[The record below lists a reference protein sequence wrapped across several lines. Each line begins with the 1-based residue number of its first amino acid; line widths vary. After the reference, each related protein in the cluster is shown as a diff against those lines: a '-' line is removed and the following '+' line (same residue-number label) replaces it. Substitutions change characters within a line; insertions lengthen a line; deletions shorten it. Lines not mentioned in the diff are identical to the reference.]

1 MNVLPFKASPVQNR
15 QCYHRSARTSGIDSK
30 GTGEARVVKMATA
43 YSQKSDRD
51 LVLACQKREPAAFEE
66 LVKRHQRTVYALLYQ
81 LAPDWHD
88 TSDLAQECFI
98 RVWRN
103 INNLRNPGA
112 FRSWLTQIVTNLF
125 YDELRKRPRRIP
137 TISMDET
144 LDGSDDVTAEQAT
157 RDIAD
162 TSTLPDERI
171 LSHELSDAIREAMTK
186 LPEQFRT
193 AIVLREIEGLSY
205 EEIAILTKTEMGTV
219 KSRIARART
228 KLQELL
234 QPYLSGSSTE
244 VTG

>member
-1 MNVLPFKASPVQNR
+1 MNVLPFKADSVQNR
-15 QCYHRSARTSGIDSK
+15 QCYHRSARTAGQNSAA
-30 GTGEARVVKMATA
+30 TGEARLLKMATA

-88 TSDLAQECFI
+88 TSDLAQEVFI
-98 RVWRN
+98 RIWRN
-103 INNLRNPGA
+103 INNLRNPSS

-137 TISMDET
+137 TISMDEP
-144 LDGSDDVTAEQAT
+144 LSEGGEETAEQAT

-162 TSTLPDERI
+162 NSSPPDERI
-171 LSHELSDAIREAMTK
+171 LSNELSDAIREAMTK

>member
-1 MNVLPFKASPVQNR
+1 M
-15 QCYHRSARTSGIDSK
+15 T
-30 GTGEARVVKMATA
+30 TA

-51 LVLACQKREPAAFEE
+51 LVLACQHRDPAAFEE

-81 LAPDWHD
+81 LAPEWQD
-88 TSDLAQECFI
+88 TSDLAQEVFI
-98 RVWRN
+98 RVWRS
-103 INNLRNPGA
+103 INNLRNPSS
-112 FRSWLTQIVTNLF
+112 FRGWLTQIVTNLF
-125 YDELRKRPRRIP
+125 YDELRKRPRRLP
-137 TISMDET
+137 TVSMDET
-144 LDGSDDVTAEQAT
+144 IDEGSGETAEQAT

-162 TSTLPDERI
+162 TSAIPDERI
-171 LSHELSDAIREAMTK
+171 LTNELSEAIRHAMTQ

-205 EEIAILTKTEMGTV
+205 EEIALLTKTEMGTV

-234 QPYLSGSSTE
+234 KPYLSGSSSE

>member
-1 MNVLPFKASPVQNR
+1 M
-15 QCYHRSARTSGIDSK
+15 T
-30 GTGEARVVKMATA
+30 TA

-51 LVLACQKREPAAFEE
+51 LVLACQHRDPAAFEE

-81 LAPDWHD
+81 LAPDWQD
-88 TSDLAQECFI
+88 TSDLAQEVFI
-98 RVWRN
+98 RVWRS
-103 INNLRNPGA
+103 INNLRNPSS

-125 YDELRKRPRRIP
+125 YDELRKRPRRLP
-137 TISMDET
+137 TVSMDEP
-144 LDGSDDVTAEQAT
+144 LSDGAEETIEQAT

-162 TSTLPDERI
+162 TSTLPDETI
-171 LSHELSDAIREAMTK
+171 LSHELSDAIREAMTQ

-205 EEIAILTKTEMGTV
+205 EEIALLTKTEMGTV

-234 QPYLSGSSTE
+234 QPYLRGSSSE
-244 VTG
+244 VNG